1 MQTNEQKNA
10 LIKEFIPILINT
22 TNALEFDSYV
32 RKLSNVTGFEMESIK
47 KVVKET
53 RINPTKS
60 RDEIVSRYNPENKL
74 LRRLLFA
81 EREML
86 YQMLNNKE
94 AVDFYEKELS
104 GFYDETFRT
113 IANYIVDYASRHEE
127 MNVSDLIATLE
138 EESPDNKDKL
148 IQTMTD
154 LQFEKNH
161 PNYCSKELLDGLM
174 KNMEEEREKI
184 FEEDRMKNSLQGK
197 SPQEQARLL
206 AEYNKRK
213 LNKLKK

>member
-1 MQTNEQKNA
+1 MKHLEPL
-10 LIKEFIPILINT
+10 LITSLNMHLIM
-22 TNALEFDSYV
+22 
-32 RKLSNVTGFEMESIK
+32 K
-47 KVVKET
+47 
-53 RINPTKS
+53 
-60 RDEIVSRYNPENKL
+60 YNPENKL
-74 LRRLLFA
+74 LRKLLFA

-86 YQMLNNKE
+86 YQMLNHKE
-94 AVDFYEKELS
+94 AIAFYEKELS

-113 IANYIVDYASRHEE
+113 IANYIIEYASKHKELD
-127 MNVSDLIATLE
+127 VSDLIASLE
-138 EESPDNKDKL
+138 ENDASNKDKL

-161 PNYCSKELLDGLM
+161 PSSCSQELLDGLM
-174 KNMEEEREKI
+174 KNISDEREKI